1 MEKQVEILMW
11 EPGMKV
17 YSGKSA
23 EAKMQADQWSWYD
36 KSIMQINNDWRRM
49 LFHVDNNS
57 WNSIIGA
64 QKASLGVI
72 KGPSDFVFISF
83 GETIYIE
90 NKIPGGVQEK
100 EQIDFMNKVLAR
112 GQRYVLNYALETF
125 KRFIM
130 KEIAK
135 YEY

>member
-1 MEKQVEILMW
+1 MEKQVEILQW
-11 EPGMKV
+11 EPGMQIFK
-17 YSGKSA
+17 GQNA
-23 EAKMQADQWSWYD
+23 EAKMQEAQWKWFD
-36 KSIMQINNDWRRM
+36 RNIMQIDNDWRRM

-57 WNSIIGA
+57 WNSVIGA

-72 KGPSDFVFISF
+72 KGPSDWIFIPYK
-83 GETIYIE
+83 ETIFIE

-100 EQIDFMNKVLAR
+100 EQIDFMNKVLRR

-125 KRFIM
+125 QRFIL
-130 KEIAK
+130 KEINK